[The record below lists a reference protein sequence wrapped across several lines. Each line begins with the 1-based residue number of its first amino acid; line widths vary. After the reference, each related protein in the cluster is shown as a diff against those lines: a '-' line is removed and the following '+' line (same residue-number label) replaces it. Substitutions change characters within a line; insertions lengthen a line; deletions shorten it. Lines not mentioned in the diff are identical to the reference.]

1 MITLSKRQAD
11 ASNLLESIRKDPV
24 FANHFL
30 RRGYFDQNQL
40 KAATDYISEHYSC
53 GESEAE
59 AVVLSLVRGMVQHA
73 SSRLSNRSAQTN
85 HIEIPP
91 TSDNPI
97 GRKIQIADKEESETP
112 PPPIISK
119 PLSIDATPATTKDE
133 KIHDVAK
140 PIVADQ
146 ESRQQAIIDALQAH
160 KITGNAFVRAM
171 YGVEFTEE
179 NLGKYV
185 GKCIEAASSI
195 MAAQTAT
202 TVKTLVSPLIGEQ

>member
-24 FANHFL
+24 FLKYFL
-30 RRGYFDQNQL
+30 VNGYFDHNKL
-40 KAATDYISEHYSC
+40 KAATDYIAEHYSC

-59 AVVLSLVRGMVQHA
+59 AVVLSLLRGMHQHTA
-73 SSRLSNRSAQTN
+73 ARLSNRSAQSN

-97 GRKIQIADKEESETP
+97 GRKVPIAEKEDPVP
-112 PPPIISK
+112 PVSK
-119 PLSIDATPATTKDE
+119 PLNIDPTPPTTKDE

-140 PIVADQ
+140 PLVQDQ
-146 ESRQQAIIDALQAH
+146 ESRQQKIIDALQAH
-160 KITGNAFVRAM
+160 KITGNAFVEAM
-171 YGVEFTEE
+171 YGVPFTED

-185 GKCIEAASSI
+185 
-195 MAAQTAT
+195 
-202 TVKTLVSPLIGEQ
+202 